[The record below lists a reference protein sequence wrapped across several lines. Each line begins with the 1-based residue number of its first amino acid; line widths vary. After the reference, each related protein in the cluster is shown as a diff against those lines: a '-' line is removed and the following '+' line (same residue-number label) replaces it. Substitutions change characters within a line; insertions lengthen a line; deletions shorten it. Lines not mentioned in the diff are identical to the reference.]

1 MYLLLQAANVES
13 LPSVCRLCA
22 TTTLNVSCLDT
33 FAESN
38 RHIISAIQKHL
49 EIELCDKD
57 NLPKS
62 VCQSCTQKVEEWDE
76 FYGDCRKV
84 QESLMEPP
92 TPVESFEKSSGDQ
105 QTGESSNLNTSHYLS
120 EKLELEELAQEG
132 STQDMTGPETEV
144 VTECI
149 LREAKQQETSPVEEE
164 DQTDDENSDALSTE
178 EEDDE
183 EFFDESNNSQHSN
196 KTKQRNKKFIFTI
209 PFLERKV
216 GRSFTKSEKKK
227 LQKLISKRSNTMICN
242 FIFFSNLQ
250 IKIFFL
256 VC

>member
-49 EIELCDKD
+49 EIEICDKD

-76 FYGDCRKV
+76 FYSDCRKV
-84 QESLMEPP
+84 QESIMDEPP
-92 TPVESFEKSSGDQ
+92 TPVETSEKSSGDQ
-105 QTGESSNLNTSHYLS
+105 QTGESSNLNTSHHVL

-132 STQDMTGPETEV
+132 SAQDMTGPETEV
-144 VTECI
+144 VTECM
-149 LREAKQQETSPVEEE
+149 LLEAKQQETSPVEE
-164 DQTDDENSDALSTE
+164 DVQTDDEFLDALSTE

-183 EFFDESNNSQHSN
+183 ELSDESNNSQPSN
-196 KTKQRNKKFIFTI
+196 KTKQQNKKFIFTI

-216 GRSFTKSEKKK
+216 GRSFTQSEKKK

-242 FIFFSNLQ
+242 FIL
-250 IKIFFL
+250 
-256 VC
+256 